1 VDRRRTRM
9 CAVTTRLPG
18 VAMKPKCVAVAG
30 LGLLGRGIAAC
41 LLAHEIP
48 VIAYTPALEEVEI
61 ARKVIATAI
70 EELIA
75 LAGFPSHLNDTW
87 QPQFTVVDSPLP
99 LGEADFIIESIIE
112 SPEAKAALY
121 DALESVAAPATPIAS
136 NTSAIPI
143 SLLQRHRK
151 HPERFVGM
159 HWAEPAHATRFL
171 ELIRG
176 EHTNQATLDA
186 ASSLA
191 RLLGK
196 DPCIVQRDLPGF
208 IANRLGYAVYREA
221 CYLLET
227 GIADA
232 ETIDRSF
239 RNSFGLWAS
248 VCGPFRWIDL
258 TGGPALYAR
267 AMEPV
272 LPTLSNASEI
282 PPPLAALRDRSATGI
297 RSGEGFFHYTE
308 KEVHAWEE
316 IYRRN
321 VWIVR
326 NSIQEALLHL
336 QDEVR

>member
-1 VDRRRTRM
+1 
-9 CAVTTRLPG
+9 
-18 VAMKPKCVAVAG
+18 MKPNRVAVAG

-48 VIAYTPALEEVEI
+48 VIAYTPVVEEVEI
-61 ARKVIATAI
+61 ARKAIAKAI
-70 EELIA
+70 DELIA
-75 LAGFPSHLNDTW
+75 LAGFPSHLSDTW
-87 QPQFTVVDSPLP
+87 QAQFTVVKSPQQ
-99 LGEADFIIESIIE
+99 LGESDFIIESIIE

-121 DALESVAAPATPIAS
+121 DALESVAAPSTPIAS

-159 HWAEPAHATRFL
+159 HWAEPAHATLFL

-176 EHTNQATLDA
+176 EHTDQATLDA

-191 RLLGK
+191 QHLGK

-221 CYLLET
+221 CHLLET
-227 GIADA
+227 GVADA

-272 LPTLSNASEI
+272 LPTLSNASEV
-282 PPPLAALRDRSATGI
+282 PEPLACLRDRNATGV
-297 RSGEGFFHYTE
+297 RDGEGFFQYTE
-308 KEVHAWEE
+308 AEALAWEE

-326 NSIQEALLHL
+326 NSIQEALLGQ
-336 QDEVR
+336 QDKVR